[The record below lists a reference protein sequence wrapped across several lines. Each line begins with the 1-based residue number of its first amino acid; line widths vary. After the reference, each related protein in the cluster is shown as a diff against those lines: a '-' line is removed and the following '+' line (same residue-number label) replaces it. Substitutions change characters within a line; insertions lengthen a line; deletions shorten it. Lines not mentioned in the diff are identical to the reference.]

1 MTVGKV
7 RPLPISTNTH
17 IVCSEVNHISGPYRY
32 TYALYFEDHC
42 IDYLV
47 FKRLIHCLSAI
58 NFLISSAIF
67 FNPSGSSGAV
77 SAHVVV
83 CTLSPIVTERLDA
96 T

>member
-7 RPLPISTNTH
+7 GPLPISTNTH
-17 IVCSEVNHISGPYRY
+17 IVCNEVNHIPGPYRY
-32 TYALYFEDHC
+32 AYTLYFEDHS
-42 IDYLV
+42 IDYFV

-67 FNPSGSSGAV
+67 FNPSGGSGVV